1 MRLDLI
7 MILYVQDVNDVLTA
21 IDHVIDLGL
30 ASPSKIAV
38 LGGSHGGFLTTHLI
52 GQVQLVLLLLN
63 SDCNSI
69 VIIGRWIYINLKKVY
84 ST

>member
-1 MRLDLI
+1 MRMYLDLCH
-7 MILYVQDVNDVLTA
+7 MQDVNDVLNA

-52 GQVQLVLLLLN
+52 GQVKQVHML
-63 SDCNSI
+63 
-69 VIIGRWIYINLKKVY
+69 
-84 ST
+84 